1 MTLPELYE
9 ALERHD
15 WFYAQSDD
23 QSVYLAGH
31 AQWNEL
37 ARNARTLGPE
47 ADRLLADFSYYKW
60 GPAYDHE
67 PKPPKPK
74 LEDYV

>member
-15 WFYAQSDD
+15 WFHVQSDD
-23 QSVYLAGH
+23 HAVYLAGH

-37 ARNARTLGPE
+37 ARNARALGPQ
-47 ADRLLADFSYYKW
+47 ADRLLADFSHYKW
-60 GPAYDHE
+60 ATADGE
-67 PKPPKPK
+67 QLPKPK

>member
-15 WFYAQSDD
+15 WFHGQSDD
-23 QSVYLAGH
+23 HGVWTAGH
-31 AQWNEL
+31 SDWTRLSRAAL
-37 ARNARTLGPE
+37 DMGPR
-47 ADRLLADFSYYKW
+47 ADRLLSDYTCYVLSGAAFD
-60 GPAYDHE
+60 
-67 PKPPKPK
+67 KPQLPKPK